1 MTPGRPVPPPLA
13 KPVYPAAD
21 GQPAGAGTDAAGVL
35 AAARGAVS
43 SDSGLVPLTVARR
56 APAAD
61 DVEIAIEFCGL
72 CHSDV
77 HATRG
82 EWGGK
87 VYPLVPGHEI
97 VGTVSRVGS
106 AVTDFAVGDRVG
118 VGCMVD
124 SCRECDSCLDGLEQY
139 CENGMTGTYGAKD
152 RRHGGITQGGYS
164 SAIVVDRRYVLRVPE
179 TLDPAAVAPLLC
191 AGVTTFSPLR
201 HFDVQEGDVVGVVG
215 LGGLGHMTVKLA
227 KAMGARVV
235 VFTTSESKVA
245 AALELGAD
253 EVVLSRDEAA
263 MAAAD
268 RTIDLIIDTVA
279 APHDLNPF
287 FRTLRVDGALF
298 QLGLPSEAMPP
309 VNPGALIRRRIAY
322 AGSLIGGIAETQ
334 EMLDFCAEHGVVA
347 DIEVVGAGQLN
358 EAYDRMVAG
367 DVKYRFVLDTS
378 TLQAPAEEA
387 DA

>member
-1 MTPGRPVPPPLA
+1 
-13 KPVYPAAD
+13 
-21 GQPAGAGTDAAGVL
+21 
-35 AAARGAVS
+35 VS
-43 SDSGLVPLTVARR
+43 EDSGLVPLTLARR
-56 APAAD
+56 TPKPD

-82 EWGGK
+82 EWGGQA
-87 VYPLVPGHEI
+87 YPLVPGHEI
-97 VGTVSRVGS
+97 VGTVSRTGS
-106 AVTDFAVGDRVG
+106 NVTGFTVGDRVG

-124 SCRECDSCLDGLEQY
+124 SCRECESCLDGLEQY

-152 RRHGGITQGGYS
+152 RRNGDAITQGGYS
-164 SAIVVDRRYVLRVPE
+164 SSVVVDHRYVLRVPE
-179 TLDPAAVAPLLC
+179 SLDPAAVAPLLC
-191 AGVTTFSPLR
+191 AGITTFSPLR
-201 HFDVQEGDVVGVVG
+201 HFDVEEGDVVGVVG
-215 LGGLGHMTVKLA
+215 LGGLGHMAVKLA
-227 KAMGARVV
+227 KAMGAKVV
-235 VFTTSESKVA
+235 VFTTSESKVP

-263 MAAAD
+263 MAAAN

-279 APHDLNPF
+279 APHDLNPL

-347 DIEVVGAGQLN
+347 DIEVVSADKLN

-378 TLQAPAEEA
+378 TLQAPAKEA